1 MISAGKGLFSYQFG
15 VVLARRQGSF
25 ADLEA
30 FGQRRRT
37 RRERFLGQAGAI
49 VPWREWVALVGSHY
63 PDGRRGRKPVGCERM
78 PGTCLLQ
85 VWFHLS
91 DEACEDAV
99 LDSRAMQ
106 RFVGIDMMSEQVP
119 DATTL
124 PEFRHL
130 LEGEGLGERMLA
142 ELVSILD
149 ELHESGLAYR
159 VLFLDCD
166 DDDLVKRYES
176 VRRPHPLQGD
186 RRLLDGIQ
194 EERELLKTLR
204 TRSDILIDTSGYSVH
219 DLARKIRA
227 LVADEG
233 QSDIRLTVMSF
244 GFKYGLPLDAD
255 NVVDVRFLP
264 NPYWVSELRHL
275 TGKDSPV
282 ANFVLNKAG
291 GQGFVERYTALLT
304 DILHGYTREL
314 KPFVTIGIGCTGGKH
329 RSVAIAEAISER
341 LRAGGRAVRTIHR
354 DLGRE

>member
-1 MISAGKGLFSYQFG
+1 MDDINDSGLIPVGIPQQDEEASLPHAELPELLVITGMSGAGRTRAADTLEDLDWY
-15 VVLARRQGSF
+15 VVDNLPPRLLRALARMM
-25 ADLEA
+25 
-30 FGQRRRT
+30 T
-37 RRERFLGQAGAI
+37 
-49 VPWREWVALVGSHY
+49 
-63 PDGRRGRKPVGCERM
+63 PDGGVHR
-78 PGTCLLQ
+78 L
-85 VWFHLS
+85 
-91 DEACEDAV
+91 AV
-99 LDSRAMQ
+99 VVDVRSR
-106 RFVGIDMMSEQVP
+106 
-119 DATTL
+119 
-124 PEFRHL
+124 EFF
-130 LEGEGLGERMLA
+130 A

-304 DILHGYTREL
+304 DILQGFTREL

>member
-1 MISAGKGLFSYQFG
+1 MDDINDSGLIPVGIPQQDEEASLPHAELPELLVITGMSGAGRTRAADTLEDLDWY
-15 VVLARRQGSF
+15 VVDNLPPQLLRALARMM
-25 ADLEA
+25 
-30 FGQRRRT
+30 T
-37 RRERFLGQAGAI
+37 
-49 VPWREWVALVGSHY
+49 
-63 PDGRRGRKPVGCERM
+63 PDGGVHR
-78 PGTCLLQ
+78 L
-85 VWFHLS
+85 
-91 DEACEDAV
+91 AV
-99 LDSRAMQ
+99 VVDVRSR
-106 RFVGIDMMSEQVP
+106 
-119 DATTL
+119 
-124 PEFRHL
+124 EFF
-130 LEGEGLGERMLA
+130 A

-304 DILHGYTREL
+304 DILQGYTREL

>member
-1 MISAGKGLFSYQFG
+1 MDDINDSGLIPVGIPQQDEEASLPHAELPELLVITGMSGAGRTRAADTLEDLDWY
-15 VVLARRQGSF
+15 VVDNLPPRLLRALARMM
-25 ADLEA
+25 
-30 FGQRRRT
+30 T
-37 RRERFLGQAGAI
+37 
-49 VPWREWVALVGSHY
+49 
-63 PDGRRGRKPVGCERM
+63 PDGGVHR
-78 PGTCLLQ
+78 L
-85 VWFHLS
+85 
-91 DEACEDAV
+91 AV
-99 LDSRAMQ
+99 VVDVRSR
-106 RFVGIDMMSEQVP
+106 
-119 DATTL
+119 
-124 PEFRHL
+124 EFF
-130 LEGEGLGERMLA
+130 A

-264 NPYWVSELRHL
+264 NPYWGSELRHL

-304 DILHGYTREL
+304 DILQGYTREL

>member
-1 MISAGKGLFSYQFG
+1 MDDINDSGLIPVGIPQQDEEASLPHAELPELLVITGMSGAGRTRAADTLEDLDWY
-15 VVLARRQGSF
+15 VVDNLPPRLLRALARMM
-25 ADLEA
+25 
-30 FGQRRRT
+30 T
-37 RRERFLGQAGAI
+37 
-49 VPWREWVALVGSHY
+49 
-63 PDGRRGRKPVGCERM
+63 PDGGVHR
-78 PGTCLLQ
+78 L
-85 VWFHLS
+85 
-91 DEACEDAV
+91 AV
-99 LDSRAMQ
+99 VVDVRSR
-106 RFVGIDMMSEQVP
+106 
-119 DATTL
+119 
-124 PEFRHL
+124 EFF
-130 LEGEGLGERMLA
+130 A

-304 DILHGYTREL
+304 DILQGYTREL
-314 KPFVTIGIGCTGGKH
+314 PPFVTIGIGCTGGKH

>member
-1 MISAGKGLFSYQFG
+1 MDDINDSGLIPVGIPQQDEEASLPHAELPELLVITGMSGAGRTRAADTLEDLDWY
-15 VVLARRQGSF
+15 VVDNLPPRLLRALARMM
-25 ADLEA
+25 
-30 FGQRRRT
+30 T
-37 RRERFLGQAGAI
+37 
-49 VPWREWVALVGSHY
+49 
-63 PDGRRGRKPVGCERM
+63 PDGGVHR
-78 PGTCLLQ
+78 L
-85 VWFHLS
+85 
-91 DEACEDAV
+91 AV
-99 LDSRAMQ
+99 VVDVRSR
-106 RFVGIDMMSEQVP
+106 
-119 DATTL
+119 
-124 PEFRHL
+124 EFF
-130 LEGEGLGERMLA
+130 A

-233 QSDIRLTVMSF
+233 QPDIRLTVMSF

-304 DILHGYTREL
+304 DILQGYTREL

>member
-1 MISAGKGLFSYQFG
+1 MDDINDSGLIPVGIPQQDEEASLPHAELPELLVITGMSGAGRTRAADTLEDLDWY
-15 VVLARRQGSF
+15 VVDNLPPRLLRALARMM
-25 ADLEA
+25 
-30 FGQRRRT
+30 T
-37 RRERFLGQAGAI
+37 
-49 VPWREWVALVGSHY
+49 
-63 PDGRRGRKPVGCERM
+63 PDGGVHR
-78 PGTCLLQ
+78 L
-85 VWFHLS
+85 
-91 DEACEDAV
+91 AV
-99 LDSRAMQ
+99 VVDVRSR
-106 RFVGIDMMSEQVP
+106 
-119 DATTL
+119 
-124 PEFRHL
+124 EFF
-130 LEGEGLGERMLA
+130 A

-176 VRRPHPLQGD
+176 VRRPHPLQRD

-304 DILHGYTREL
+304 DILQGYTREL

>member
-1 MISAGKGLFSYQFG
+1 MDDINDSGLIPVGIPQQDEEASLPHAELPELLVITGMSGAGRTRAADTLEDLDWY
-15 VVLARRQGSF
+15 VVDNLPPRLLRALARMM
-25 ADLEA
+25 
-30 FGQRRRT
+30 T
-37 RRERFLGQAGAI
+37 
-49 VPWREWVALVGSHY
+49 
-63 PDGRRGRKPVGCERM
+63 PDGGVHR
-78 PGTCLLQ
+78 L
-85 VWFHLS
+85 
-91 DEACEDAV
+91 AV
-99 LDSRAMQ
+99 VVDVRSR
-106 RFVGIDMMSEQVP
+106 
-119 DATTL
+119 
-124 PEFRHL
+124 EFF
-130 LEGEGLGERMLA
+130 A

-186 RRLLDGIQ
+186 RRLLDGIH

-304 DILHGYTREL
+304 DILQGYTREL

>member
-1 MISAGKGLFSYQFG
+1 MIIVTGMSGAGRSRAANALEDLDWY
-15 VVLARRQGSF
+15 VVDNLPPRLLRALARMM
-25 ADLEA
+25 
-30 FGQRRRT
+30 T
-37 RRERFLGQAGAI
+37 
-49 VPWREWVALVGSHY
+49 
-63 PDGRRGRKPVGCERM
+63 PDGGVHR
-78 PGTCLLQ
+78 L
-85 VWFHLS
+85 
-91 DEACEDAV
+91 AV
-99 LDSRAMQ
+99 VVDVRSR
-106 RFVGIDMMSEQVP
+106 
-119 DATTL
+119 
-124 PEFRHL
+124 EFF
-130 LEGEGLGERMLA
+130 A

-304 DILHGYTREL
+304 DILQGYTREL

>member
-1 MISAGKGLFSYQFG
+1 MDDINDSGLIPVGIPQQDEEASLPHAELPELLVITGMSGAGRTRAADTLEAHAGY
-15 VVLARRQGSF
+15 VVDNLPPRLLRALARMM
-25 ADLEA
+25 
-30 FGQRRRT
+30 T
-37 RRERFLGQAGAI
+37 
-49 VPWREWVALVGSHY
+49 
-63 PDGRRGRKPVGCERM
+63 PDGGVHR
-78 PGTCLLQ
+78 L
-85 VWFHLS
+85 
-91 DEACEDAV
+91 AV
-99 LDSRAMQ
+99 VVDVRSR
-106 RFVGIDMMSEQVP
+106 
-119 DATTL
+119 
-124 PEFRHL
+124 EFF
-130 LEGEGLGERMLA
+130 A

-304 DILHGYTREL
+304 DILQGYTREL

>member
-1 MISAGKGLFSYQFG
+1 MDDINDSGLIPVGIPQQDEEASLPHAELPELLVITGMSGAGRTRAADTLEDLDWY
-15 VVLARRQGSF
+15 VVDNLPPRLLRALARMM
-25 ADLEA
+25 
-30 FGQRRRT
+30 T
-37 RRERFLGQAGAI
+37 
-49 VPWREWVALVGSHY
+49 
-63 PDGRRGRKPVGCERM
+63 PDGGVHR
-78 PGTCLLQ
+78 L
-85 VWFHLS
+85 
-91 DEACEDAV
+91 AV
-99 LDSRAMQ
+99 VVDVRSR
-106 RFVGIDMMSEQVP
+106 
-119 DATTL
+119 
-124 PEFRHL
+124 EFF
-130 LEGEGLGERMLA
+130 A

-204 TRSDILIDTSGYSVH
+204 KRSDILIDTSGYSVH

-304 DILHGYTREL
+304 DILQGYTREL

>member
-1 MISAGKGLFSYQFG
+1 MDDINDSGLIPVGIPQQDEGASLPHAELPELLVITGMSGAGRTRAADTLEDLDWY
-15 VVLARRQGSF
+15 VVDNLPPRLLRALARMM
-25 ADLEA
+25 
-30 FGQRRRT
+30 T
-37 RRERFLGQAGAI
+37 
-49 VPWREWVALVGSHY
+49 
-63 PDGRRGRKPVGCERM
+63 PDGGVHR
-78 PGTCLLQ
+78 L
-85 VWFHLS
+85 
-91 DEACEDAV
+91 AV
-99 LDSRAMQ
+99 VVDVRSR
-106 RFVGIDMMSEQVP
+106 
-119 DATTL
+119 
-124 PEFRHL
+124 EFF
-130 LEGEGLGERMLA
+130 A

-304 DILHGYTREL
+304 DILQGYTREL

>member
-1 MISAGKGLFSYQFG
+1 MDDINDSGLIPVGIPQQDEEASLPHAELPELLVITGMSGAGRTRAADTLEDLDWD
-15 VVLARRQGSF
+15 VVDNLPPRLLRALARMM
-25 ADLEA
+25 
-30 FGQRRRT
+30 T
-37 RRERFLGQAGAI
+37 
-49 VPWREWVALVGSHY
+49 
-63 PDGRRGRKPVGCERM
+63 PDGGVHR
-78 PGTCLLQ
+78 L
-85 VWFHLS
+85 
-91 DEACEDAV
+91 AV
-99 LDSRAMQ
+99 VVDVRSR
-106 RFVGIDMMSEQVP
+106 
-119 DATTL
+119 
-124 PEFRHL
+124 EFF
-130 LEGEGLGERMLA
+130 A

-304 DILHGYTREL
+304 DILQGYTREL

>member
-1 MISAGKGLFSYQFG
+1 MDDINDSGLIPVGIPQQDEEASLPHAELPELLVITGMSGAGRTRAADPLEVLDWY
-15 VVLARRQGSF
+15 VVDILPPRLLRALARMM
-25 ADLEA
+25 
-30 FGQRRRT
+30 T
-37 RRERFLGQAGAI
+37 
-49 VPWREWVALVGSHY
+49 
-63 PDGRRGRKPVGCERM
+63 PDGGVHR
-78 PGTCLLQ
+78 L
-85 VWFHLS
+85 
-91 DEACEDAV
+91 AV
-99 LDSRAMQ
+99 VVDVRSR
-106 RFVGIDMMSEQVP
+106 
-119 DATTL
+119 
-124 PEFRHL
+124 EFF
-130 LEGEGLGERMLA
+130 A

-304 DILHGYTREL
+304 DILQGYTREL

>member
-1 MISAGKGLFSYQFG
+1 MDDINDSGLIPVGIPQQDEEASLPHAELPELLVITGMSGAGRTRAADTLEDLDWY
-15 VVLARRQGSF
+15 VVDNLPPRLLRALARMM
-25 ADLEA
+25 
-30 FGQRRRT
+30 T
-37 RRERFLGQAGAI
+37 
-49 VPWREWVALVGSHY
+49 
-63 PDGRRGRKPVGCERM
+63 PDGGVHR
-78 PGTCLLQ
+78 L
-85 VWFHLS
+85 
-91 DEACEDAV
+91 AV
-99 LDSRAMQ
+99 VVDVRSR
-106 RFVGIDMMSEQVP
+106 
-119 DATTL
+119 
-124 PEFRHL
+124 EFF
-130 LEGEGLGERMLA
+130 A

-166 DDDLVKRYES
+166 VKRYES

-304 DILHGYTREL
+304 DILQGYTREL

>member
-1 MISAGKGLFSYQFG
+1 MDDINDSGLIPVGIPQQDEEASLPHAELPELLVITGMSGAGRTRAADTLEDLDWY
-15 VVLARRQGSF
+15 VVDNLPPRLLRALARMM
-25 ADLEA
+25 
-30 FGQRRRT
+30 T
-37 RRERFLGQAGAI
+37 
-49 VPWREWVALVGSHY
+49 
-63 PDGRRGRKPVGCERM
+63 PDGGVHR
-78 PGTCLLQ
+78 L
-85 VWFHLS
+85 
-91 DEACEDAV
+91 AV
-99 LDSRAMQ
+99 VVDVRSR
-106 RFVGIDMMSEQVP
+106 
-119 DATTL
+119 
-124 PEFRHL
+124 EFF
-130 LEGEGLGERMLA
+130 A

-159 VLFLDCD
+159 VLFLYCD

-304 DILHGYTREL
+304 DILQGYTREL

>member
-1 MISAGKGLFSYQFG
+1 MDDINDSGLIPVGIPQQDEEASLPHAELPELLVITGMSGAGRTRAADTLEDLDWY
-15 VVLARRQGSF
+15 VVDNLPPRLLRALARMM
-25 ADLEA
+25 
-30 FGQRRRT
+30 T
-37 RRERFLGQAGAI
+37 
-49 VPWREWVALVGSHY
+49 
-63 PDGRRGRKPVGCERM
+63 PDGGVHRLAVVVDGR
-78 PGTCLLQ
+78 
-85 VWFHLS
+85 
-91 DEACEDAV
+91 
-99 LDSRAMQ
+99 SR
-106 RFVGIDMMSEQVP
+106 
-119 DATTL
+119 
-124 PEFRHL
+124 EFF
-130 LEGEGLGERMLA
+130 A

-304 DILHGYTREL
+304 DILQGYTREL

>member
-1 MISAGKGLFSYQFG
+1 MDDINDSGLIPLGIPQQDEEASLPHAELPELLVITGMSGAGRTRAADTLEDLDWY
-15 VVLARRQGSF
+15 VVDNLPPRLLRALARMM
-25 ADLEA
+25 
-30 FGQRRRT
+30 T
-37 RRERFLGQAGAI
+37 
-49 VPWREWVALVGSHY
+49 
-63 PDGRRGRKPVGCERM
+63 PDGGVHR
-78 PGTCLLQ
+78 L
-85 VWFHLS
+85 
-91 DEACEDAV
+91 AV
-99 LDSRAMQ
+99 VVDVRSR
-106 RFVGIDMMSEQVP
+106 
-119 DATTL
+119 
-124 PEFRHL
+124 EFF
-130 LEGEGLGERMLA
+130 A

-304 DILHGYTREL
+304 DILQGYTREL

>member
-1 MISAGKGLFSYQFG
+1 MDDINDSGLIPVGIPQQDEEASLPHAELPEMIIVTGMSGAGRTRAADTLEDLDWY
-15 VVLARRQGSF
+15 VVDNLPPRLLRALARMMTHDGGVHRLAVVVDVRS
-25 ADLEA
+25 
-30 FGQRRRT
+30 
-37 RRERFLGQAGAI
+37 REF
-49 VPWREWVALVGSHY
+49 
-63 PDGRRGRKPVGCERM
+63 
-78 PGTCLLQ
+78 
-85 VWFHLS
+85 F
-91 DEACEDAV
+91 
-99 LDSRAMQ
+99 
-106 RFVGIDMMSEQVP
+106 
-119 DATTL
+119 
-124 PEFRHL
+124 
-130 LEGEGLGERMLA
+130 A

-304 DILHGYTREL
+304 DILQGYTREL

>member
-1 MISAGKGLFSYQFG
+1 MDDINDSGLIPVGIPQQDEEASLPHAELPELLVITGMSGAGRTRAADTLEDLDWY
-15 VVLARRQGSF
+15 VVDNLPPRLLRALARMM
-25 ADLEA
+25 
-30 FGQRRRT
+30 T
-37 RRERFLGQAGAI
+37 
-49 VPWREWVALVGSHY
+49 
-63 PDGRRGRKPVGCERM
+63 PDGGVHR
-78 PGTCLLQ
+78 L
-85 VWFHLS
+85 
-91 DEACEDAV
+91 AV
-99 LDSRAMQ
+99 VVDVRSR
-106 RFVGIDMMSEQVP
+106 
-119 DATTL
+119 
-124 PEFRHL
+124 EFF
-130 LEGEGLGERMLA
+130 A

-159 VLFLDCD
+159 VLLLDCD

-176 VRRPHPLQGD
+176 VRRPHPLQRD

-304 DILHGYTREL
+304 DILQGYTREL

>member
-1 MISAGKGLFSYQFG
+1 MSGAGRTRAADTLEDLDWY
-15 VVLARRQGSF
+15 VVDNLPPRLLRALARMM
-25 ADLEA
+25 
-30 FGQRRRT
+30 T
-37 RRERFLGQAGAI
+37 
-49 VPWREWVALVGSHY
+49 
-63 PDGRRGRKPVGCERM
+63 PDGGVHR
-78 PGTCLLQ
+78 L
-85 VWFHLS
+85 
-91 DEACEDAV
+91 AV
-99 LDSRAMQ
+99 VVDVRSR
-106 RFVGIDMMSEQVP
+106 
-119 DATTL
+119 
-124 PEFRHL
+124 EFF
-130 LEGEGLGERMLA
+130 A

-304 DILHGYTREL
+304 DILQGYTREL

>member
-1 MISAGKGLFSYQFG
+1 MLDLWHVGIPQQDEEASLPHAELPELLVITGMSGAGRTRAADTLEDLDWY
-15 VVLARRQGSF
+15 VVDNLPPRLLRALARMM
-25 ADLEA
+25 
-30 FGQRRRT
+30 T
-37 RRERFLGQAGAI
+37 
-49 VPWREWVALVGSHY
+49 
-63 PDGRRGRKPVGCERM
+63 PDGGVHR
-78 PGTCLLQ
+78 L
-85 VWFHLS
+85 
-91 DEACEDAV
+91 AV
-99 LDSRAMQ
+99 VVDVRSR
-106 RFVGIDMMSEQVP
+106 
-119 DATTL
+119 
-124 PEFRHL
+124 EFF
-130 LEGEGLGERMLA
+130 A

-304 DILHGYTREL
+304 DILQGYTREL

>member
-1 MISAGKGLFSYQFG
+1 MDDINDSGLIPVGIPQQDEEASLPHAELPELLVITGMSGADTLEDLDWY
-15 VVLARRQGSF
+15 VVDNLPPRLLRALARMM
-25 ADLEA
+25 
-30 FGQRRRT
+30 T
-37 RRERFLGQAGAI
+37 
-49 VPWREWVALVGSHY
+49 
-63 PDGRRGRKPVGCERM
+63 PDGGVHR
-78 PGTCLLQ
+78 L
-85 VWFHLS
+85 
-91 DEACEDAV
+91 AV
-99 LDSRAMQ
+99 VVDVRSR
-106 RFVGIDMMSEQVP
+106 
-119 DATTL
+119 
-124 PEFRHL
+124 EFF
-130 LEGEGLGERMLA
+130 A

-304 DILHGYTREL
+304 DILQGYTREL